1 MLTLGHRPILKVR
14 FECGREACRHLLR
27 NSRTA
32 DGRALP
38 ITPAELVPMLQAE
51 GFFVTTMDAE
61 ALLRELTADGE
72 AVEIDSDAG
81 YRWIDGNR
89 AA

>member
-1 MLTLGHRPILKVR
+1 MLTLGHKPLLKIR
-14 FECGREACRHLLR
+14 FESGREACRHLLR

-32 DGRALP
+32 DGHALP
-38 ITPAELVPMLQAE
+38 MTPVELVPMLQAE
-51 GFFVTTMDAE
+51 GFFVTTLDAE
-61 ALLRELTADGE
+61 ALLRELAADGE

-81 YRWIDGNR
+81 YRWADHR